1 MSTSLV
7 KLAGDYLRPILE
19 PQKITVETYGGELN
33 AEEISRTSVKCPGV
47 LVTCLGWVP
56 PPAGANM
63 DSKDATCA
71 QMLAFVTTNQ
81 TQRTDRMSAAME
93 LARRVE
99 RLLKAWVPQDNEFFD
114 VAGPELRS
122 FRCENLYSS
131 RMDKAGLA
139 LWMVS
144 WRQCSAEH
152 ALSPEQEA
160 RLVDWLGISITS
172 TAVPPEAPAE
182 AQSAEPLAVDHG
194 IEFKT
199 D

>member
-7 KLAGDYLRPILE
+7 KLAGDYLRPSLE
-19 PQKITVETYGGELN
+19 AQKIAVETYGGELN

-63 DSKDATCA
+63 AGKDATCA
-71 QMLAFVTTNQ
+71 QMLAFVVTNQ
-81 TQRTDRMSAAME
+81 TQRTERMSAAME

-114 VAGPELRS
+114 VTGPELGS

-144 WRQCSAEH
+144 WRQCTADR
-152 ALSPEQEA
+152 ALTPEQEA
-160 RLVDWLGISITS
+160 RLVDWLGVAITS
-172 TAVPPEAPAE
+172 TATQPTPPTPA
-182 AQSAEPLAVDHG
+182 ASTLVVTHG
-194 IEFKT
+194 LDFKPT
-199 D
+199 T